1 MSSEND
7 KDEAAA
13 ATRGEMRM
21 ITRAASLMRAMAER
35 PDGSSLGQ
43 LAKDTGLARSTV
55 QRIVYALE
63 AERFVSSDGAGA
75 LRLGGEVARLGA
87 SVHRNV
93 TGLLRRHLERLHA
106 STGDTV
112 DLTLLQGDAAVVIEQ
127 VASARTLRVVSQIG
141 TALPLHCTASGKAHL
156 SQLGRAAG
164 LALLGR
170 SLASYTPH
178 SITDPERVIDG
189 VLDDHQRVSVDQ
201 EEFAVGVCAVAV
213 PITGFSENYA
223 AAVSMPKL
231 YFKDQFQTTCAALQ
245 KFGVDVARITGMR

>member
-1 MSSEND
+1 MDSTL
-7 KDEAAA
+7 K
-13 ATRGEMRM
+13 GEMRM
-21 ITRAASLMRAMAER
+21 ITRAAALLRALADR

-63 AERFVSSDGAGA
+63 AERLIVSDGPGGI
-75 LRLGGEVARLGA
+75 RLGGEMARLGA

-93 TGLLRRHLERLHA
+93 TGVLRRHLQHLHA

-112 DLTLLQGDAAVVIEQ
+112 DLTLMQGNAAVVIEQ
-127 VASARTLRVVSQIG
+127 VASARTLRVISQIG

-156 SQLGRAAG
+156 SQLARVAG

-170 SLASYTPH
+170 SLTSYTAN
-178 SITDPERVIDG
+178 SLTYPES
-189 VLDDHQRVSVDQ
+189 VLDGLIDARQHVSVDQ
-201 EEFAVGVCAVAV
+201 EEFAVGVCAIAV
-213 PITGFSENYA
+213 PIRGFNGNYA

-231 YFKDQFQTTCAALQ
+231 DFDNRFEATCSALLR
-245 KFGVDVARITGMR
+245 FSADVARITGTT